1 MCLVRPAVN
10 IGMGMF
16 VLGVLFVSVVGDPF
30 TVQAFYDDEVVPAA
44 VPRTFEFVA
53 PFNLAKIMAD
63 ISLAYATSDPSGL
76 PKNVTRTGRA
86 LLGAHGARSR

>member
-1 MCLVRPAVN
+1 
-10 IGMGMF
+10 MGMF

-63 ISLAYATSDPSGL
+63 VSLAYATSDPSGL
-76 PKNVTRTGRA
+76 PKNVTRTRPGAVARTSARGHARA
-86 LLGAHGARSR
+86 R